1 MDNPSLPT
9 AIMGA
14 ATSVITLGVVL
25 LKGLRSRRVMPR
37 EPHVNRESVQTVHR
51 YFRHVLRAI
60 LQLYKHMIREPDKD
74 IPLEIRNSSRFN
86 SYFKDCVGAIDGTH
100 VRASVPIQIQG
111 RFSGQNDGTTQN
123 VLAAAAAFD
132 LKFTYVLVGKYYLS
146 DAGYGV
152 RKGIISPYRGVRYH
166 LKEFSDNPPRNDKE
180 LFNLRHSSLRTS
192 IERCF
197 GVLKKRFRVLDA
209 KPFWSFPTQVD
220 VVLACCIIHNHI
232 IGVDP
237 LDSIMSN
244 GLHGSPLANDST
256 SRRVQQ
262 SQREVQEENREW
274 IQKWDDI
281 CHKMWEDYNAME

>member
-1 MDNPSLPT
+1 MILLWII
-9 AIMGA
+9 AFG
-14 ATSVITLGVVL
+14 VIFF
-25 LKGLRSRRVMPR
+25 P
-37 EPHVNRESVQTVHR
+37 
-51 YFRHVLRAI
+51 
-60 LQLYKHMIREPDKD
+60 
-74 IPLEIRNSSRFN
+74 
-86 SYFKDCVGAIDGTH
+86 
-100 VRASVPIQIQG
+100 
-111 RFSGQNDGTTQN
+111 
-123 VLAAAAAFD
+123 FD
-132 LKFTYVLVGKYYLS
+132 YERVGKYYLG

-152 RKGIISPYRGVRYH
+152 QKGIISPYHGVRYH

-197 GVLKKRFRVLDA
+197 GVLKKRFCVLDA
-209 KPFWSFPTQVD
+209 ELFWSFPTQVD

-244 GLHGSPLANDST
+244 GLRGCPLANDST

-274 IQKWDDI
+274 VQKQDDI
-281 CHKMWEDYNAME
+281 CRKMWEDYNAME